1 MKSKLISSIV
11 GGVLGAAALTPLP
24 AAAADIHAMI
34 TGALTGAM
42 RELQPRYKQA
52 SGNTLVISWGPSSGT
67 SKDAIPVRLQ
77 NGESPDVLIM
87 ISTFLDKLVAEGK
100 FTPASRL
107 DLARSLV
114 GVAVKAGA
122 PAPDVSTPGALRAAL
137 LAARSIGYSEG
148 ASGVYVSTQ
157 LLQKLG
163 IADQVAPEMKK
174 ITGELVAE
182 AVARGEVE
190 LCLQQVSELKAVAG
204 VTYLGPLPQAVE
216 NPAVVVVAIAAKAQ
230 EPEAARSFVDFLT
243 SPQGASALNGS
254 GLDPIAGTPP
264 SR

>member
-1 MKSKLISSIV
+1 MKSNVIYTIIGCAL
-11 GGVLGAAALTPLP
+11 GVATTVTTP
-24 AAAADIHAMI
+24 AVAADIHAMI

-42 RELQPRYKQA
+42 RELQPGYERA
-52 SGNTLVISWGPSSGT
+52 SGNTLVISWGPSSGN

-77 NGESPDVLIM
+77 NGETPDVLIM

-100 FTPASRL
+100 FTPAAKF

-114 GVAVKAGA
+114 GVAVRAGA
-122 PAPDVSTPGALRAAL
+122 PTPDVSTPEALRAAL
-137 LAARSIGYSEG
+137 LAAKSIGYSEG

-163 IADQVAPEMKK
+163 IADQVAPRMKK

-216 NPAVVVVAIAAKAQ
+216 NPAIIAVAVAAKAQ
-230 EPEAARSFVDFLT
+230 DPAAARSFVDFLA
-243 SPQGASALNGS
+243 SPQGASALKNS
-254 GLDPIAGTPP
+254 GLDPIT
-264 SR
+264 SK